1 MPIRSW
7 SVRPLSLAA
16 VLAAAVLVSIQ
27 IPGGGVHA
35 QSGCGPTINPIVC
48 ENQKPGNLA
57 SEWDVTGAGDL
68 SIQGFATSMSVAQGQ
83 TVVFKID
90 TPASAYSINI
100 YRLGYY
106 GGAGARKV
114 ATIAPSASL
123 PQNQPNCLTQTTTG
137 LIDCGNWAVS
147 ASWLVPSDAVSGI
160 YIAKL
165 TRNDTRSEEHT
176 SELQSLAYLVC
187 RLL

>member
-1 MPIRSW
+1 MQCAAGVSFAPSVEMPISSW

-16 VLAAAVLVSIQ
+16 VLAAAVVVSIQ

-35 QSGCGPTINPIVC
+35 QSGCGPTINSIVC
-48 ENQKPGNLA
+48 ENQKPGNLP

-100 YRLGYY
+100 YR
-106 GGAGARKV
+106 
-114 ATIAPSASL
+114 
-123 PQNQPNCLTQTTTG
+123 
-137 LIDCGNWAVS
+137 
-147 ASWLVPSDAVSGI
+147 
-160 YIAKL
+160 
-165 TRNDTRSEEHT
+165 
-176 SELQSLAYLVC
+176 
-187 RLL
+187 